1 MSPAIK
7 MKENQLSNFR
17 VWRFIKS
24 VLFFS
29 LETLVSHHPTTE
41 LERPKVYT
49 AHQQD
54 PDMVIYRPITYILF
68 VGVFSFFLLGFWRSM
83 IVLLDIISFH
93 LVFYGSILVGP
104 APLVNGHKKKEK
116 KNIIEALTKLIYYGD
131 AGPIEINP

>member
-1 MSPAIK
+1 
-7 MKENQLSNFR
+7 
-17 VWRFIKS
+17 
-24 VLFFS
+24 
-29 LETLVSHHPTTE
+29 
-41 LERPKVYT
+41 
-49 AHQQD
+49 
-54 PDMVIYRPITYILF
+54 
-68 VGVFSFFLLGFWRSM
+68 M